1 MSIHEQVNDCT
12 IVNLW
17 QDVGMSQQE
26 ARRAD
31 RPASR
36 RASQPGKRGTAGPA
50 AGPPPPARVVS
61 DLAVLKALADPTR
74 LAILNALMA
83 IGPGGLPVR
92 SVKELAEELAEPQTK
107 LYRHVKQLEAAGL
120 IEVAATRV
128 VSGIVE
134 QRYRASQ
141 RDLTIRAPGGL
152 LKDPDR
158 ASDAEA
164 AARNVLGHFSG
175 KFFEAYRAGRISD
188 GEFPDAESYRR
199 PAMLL
204 SEGRFSP
211 ERATAIRN
219 KLGEVLAD
227 LAGPEDPDGV
237 PVYSFIGFFSPAEEG
252 HS

>member
-1 MSIHEQVNDCT
+1 MSIHEHVNDCT

-36 RASQPGKRGTAGPA
+36 RASQPGNRGTAGPA

-61 DLAVLKALADPTR
+61 DLD
-74 LAILNALMA
+74 ALMA